1 MNYYFKVL
9 KNYATFNG
17 RAIRSEYWYFVL
29 FNLIFGI
36 LAVVLDNALGLAV
49 EDFGYGLIY
58 ALYTIAVFIPGL
70 AVTVRRLHDVGKSG
84 WMLLI
89 ILIPLIGALW
99 ILVLL
104 CMDSQLGTNK
114 WGPNEKD

>member
-1 MNYYFKVL
+1 M
-9 KNYATFNG
+9 NYATFNG

-36 LAVVLDNALGLAV
+36 FAVVLDNTLGLAV
-49 EDFGYGLIY
+49 EDLGYGLIY

-70 AVTVRRLHDVGKSG
+70 AVTIRRLHDVGKSG

-89 ILIPLIGALW
+89 ILIPIIGVVW
-99 ILVLL
+99 IFVLL
-104 CMDSQLGTNK
+104 CMDSQPETNK

>member
-1 MNYYFKVL
+1 M

-36 LAVVLDNALGLAV
+36 LAVGLDNALGLAV

-58 ALYTIAVFIPGL
+58 ALYTIAVLIPGL
-70 AVTVRRLHDVGKSG
+70 AVTVRRLM
-84 WMLLI
+84 MLVKVD
-89 ILIPLIGALW
+89 G
-99 ILVLL
+99 
-104 CMDSQLGTNK
+104 CY
-114 WGPNEKD
+114 

>member
-1 MNYYFKVL
+1 
-9 KNYATFNG
+9 
-17 RAIRSEYWYFVL
+17 
-29 FNLIFGI
+29 
-36 LAVVLDNALGLAV
+36 
-49 EDFGYGLIY
+49 
-58 ALYTIAVFIPGL
+58 
-70 AVTVRRLHDVGKSG
+70 
-84 WMLLI
+84 MLLI